1 MDDVL
6 PHFNVSTAFFCPCF
20 FHQFLKSLQEKQS
33 CSLFKFWDLLRV
45 KNVFP
50 QALKCLK
57 DWYIYILCFDHL
69 LQQFAQIIL
78 QLFVF
83 IIEGELLPVLR
94 LKEAIMKYWFYF
106 AYFVLKNIHFV
117 FWNISQGS
125 CPWVFLHG
133 KIEI

>member
-1 MDDVL
+1 MDVIP

-20 FHQFLKSLQEKQS
+20 FHQFLKSLQEKRS
-33 CSLFKFWDLLRV
+33 CSLFKFWDLLCV

-50 QALKCLK
+50 QVLKCLK
-57 DWYIYILCFDHL
+57 DWYIYILCFDLL

-83 IIEGELLPVLR
+83 IIEEELLPVLR

-106 AYFVLKNIHFV
+106 VYLVLKNIHFV

>member
-1 MDDVL
+1 MDVIP
-6 PHFNVSTAFFCPCF
+6 PHFTVSTAFFCSCF
-20 FHQFLKSLQEKQS
+20 FHQFLKSLQEKGS
-33 CSLFKFWDLLRV
+33 CSVQILRSV
-45 KNVFP
+45 MREKCISSSIEVFER
-50 QALKCLK
+50 LVYL
-57 DWYIYILCFDHL
+57 YFVFDHL
-69 LQQFAQIIL
+69 LQELAQIIL

-83 IIEGELLPVLR
+83 IIEEELLPVLR

>member
-1 MDDVL
+1 MLYHHISPCQLLSSV
-6 PHFNVSTAFFCPCF
+6 PAFFISSWKVCKKRD
-20 FHQFLKSLQEKQS
+20 LV
-33 CSLFKFWDLLRV
+33 LFKFWDLLCV

-50 QALKCLK
+50 QVLKCLK
-57 DWYIYILCFDHL
+57 DWYIYISCFDHL
-69 LQQFAQIIL
+69 LQELAQIIL

-83 IIEGELLPVLR
+83 IIEEELLPVLR